1 MARPAPPA
9 AARFEDGPHPCRGE
23 APARSEMG
31 ICRSCSG
38 EESVREAAVTRVSP
52 FDIFLWQPPGWPEA
66 HPSVIVSHPD
76 RASRKDPVEVVVC
89 STRRAGRKAEPHE
102 MILDES
108 DGLDWPTL
116 CKCDVIYAVPRSDLK
131 VKKGR
136 VVPLRQGTL
145 IRTIIGAHYWPGV
158 L

>member
-1 MARPAPPA
+1 
-9 AARFEDGPHPCRGE
+9 
-23 APARSEMG
+23 
-31 ICRSCSG
+31 
-38 EESVREAAVTRVSP
+38 
-52 FDIFLWQPPGWPEA
+52 
-66 HPSVIVSHPD
+66 
-76 RASRKDPVEVVVC
+76 
-89 STRRAGRKAEPHE
+89 